1 MNCTVYEKSFS
12 FMKMKKKTVRIEFN
26 FNLFFFFLKAW
37 MYRIEDGPVALS
49 GSKRVLYAYFTRI
62 ILPSAMG

>member
-1 MNCTVYEKSFS
+1 
-12 FMKMKKKTVRIEFN
+12 MKMKKKTVRIEFN
-26 FNLFFFFLKAW
+26 FNLFIFFLKAW